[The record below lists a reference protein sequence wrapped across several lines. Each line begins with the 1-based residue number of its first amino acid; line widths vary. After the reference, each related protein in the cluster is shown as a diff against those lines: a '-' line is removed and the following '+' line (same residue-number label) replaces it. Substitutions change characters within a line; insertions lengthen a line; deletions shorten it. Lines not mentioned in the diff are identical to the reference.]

1 MKKLIELKRP
11 VEVRLDQE
19 MKRNIELQKECH
31 RYGLIST
38 LKGDPIQ
45 QKSNFMGLECKNR

>member
-1 MKKLIELKRP
+1 MKKLVELKRP

-31 RYGLIST
+31 RYGLFST
-38 LKGDPIQ
+38 LKRDPI
-45 QKSNFMGLECKNR
+45 E